1 MTVNTVR
8 TQLLTSLNAMQ
19 SLKAAFDW
27 ETSNPDGKY
36 PFATLTLREG
46 DAIFQS
52 TAHNLRKQ
60 GFRCR
65 IYQERSKAGQGPE
78 NAEDISANVIDEL
91 QAHLD
96 MNTTLSG
103 VVKYVQPI
111 SWRASYLDREL
122 DSRILELEIDAYEI
136 VNSL

>member
-1 MTVNTVR
+1 MSVNTVR
-8 TQLLTSLNAMQ
+8 TKLLTALNDMQ
-19 SLKAAFDW
+19 SIKAAFDW

-52 TAHNLRKQ
+52 TAHNLRKE
-60 GFRCR
+60 GFRIR
-65 IYQERSKAGQGPE
+65 IYQERSKMGQGPE
-78 NAEDISANVIDEL
+78 SAEDISANVIDEL

-96 MNTTLSG
+96 RNTTLSG
-103 VVKYVQPI
+103 TVKYVRPI
-111 SWRASYLDREL
+111 GWRASYIDREL
-122 DSRILELEIDAYEI
+122 DSRILEVDIDAYEI